1 MEPLVLAAVSDA
13 SQSPGTPALLAL
25 LIGIPLLVVALV
37 SAIVLGPKWSRAG
50 RWRPGQPWHNE
61 PMWFGDG
68 SPVDLG
74 AVLAREEEANA
85 VGRAA
90 IAAGAGDS
98 PSAGPAAE
106 AATDGGPR
114 PVAVEAAGDWATQN
128 RGGARGRW

>member
-1 MEPLVLAAVSDA
+1 MLAAVSDA

-90 IAAGAGDS
+90 IAAGAVGH
-98 PSAGPAAE
+98 PAD
-106 AATDGGPR
+106 DGER
-114 PVAVEAAGDWATQN
+114 PDVVEANRIDDAGDWATQN